1 MSTSVQ
7 SNVCVI
13 FKDLWFLHI
22 CDLFQPIRNSW
33 KCQACLF
40 HFKVCEGVNLAAMAN
55 FEVLMYLVS
64 VTILHCCH
72 DIIRS

>member
-1 MSTSVQ
+1 MFVLFLKICGFYTYVTCSSQ
-7 SNVCVI
+7 SGI
-13 FKDLWFLHI
+13 
-22 CDLFQPIRNSW
+22 SW

-64 VTILHCCH
+64 VTILDCCH